1 MYVWCD
7 RPIGDL
13 RVILPKADIPVYDA
27 LTLGIGRRHGDVPT
41 GFDGIATDS
50 VPYVSLVGGSYVGSV
65 YYEEGR

>member
-1 MYVWCD
+1 
-7 RPIGDL
+7 
-13 RVILPKADIPVYDA
+13 
-27 LTLGIGRRHGDVPT
+27 VPT